1 MSATATCV
9 LRTVLTMHRR
19 QTNEQLDTQSMMTT
33 TEGLQCLDE
42 SQHQIKGL
50 VGIKRMTTTIVSLQ
64 HLGEYQRRTSDQIGT
79 RSTTI
84 MIEHRRDLGVILMKR
99 IECRRFP
106 GETITTPKLRDTRT
120 KDIMRPDSRGVSGTM
135 STTITEVAKTSVCR
149 TRLTST
155 AAAMTN
161 TVQVV
166 QFDAVHQRRT
176 VLQPSDAALLRPGRH
191 MATLNPNINARR
203 RAASARLYTVPEPRR
218 RQ

>member
-1 MSATATCV
+1 MSVTTTCG

-19 QTNEQLDTQSMMTT
+19 QTNEQLDTQSTMTT
-33 TEGLQCLDE
+33 IEGLQFLDG

-64 HLGEYQRRTSDQIGT
+64 YLGEYRRRTSDQVDT

-84 MIEHRRDLGVILMKR
+84 MVEHRRDLGVILMKM

-106 GETITTPKLRDTRT
+106 GETIATPKLRDMRT

-166 QFDAVHQRRT
+166 QFDAVRRRRT

-191 MATLNPNINARR
+191 MAILSPATNARR
-203 RAASARLYTVPEPRR
+203 RAASAHLYTVPEPRR